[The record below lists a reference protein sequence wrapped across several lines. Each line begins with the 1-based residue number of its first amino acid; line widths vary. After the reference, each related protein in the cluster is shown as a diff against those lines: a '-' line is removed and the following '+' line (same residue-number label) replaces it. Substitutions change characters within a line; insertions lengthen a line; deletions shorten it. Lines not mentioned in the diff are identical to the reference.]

1 MVLSSDVFNA
11 KVLIVD
17 DLEADVLLLERMLR
31 SAGYASIQSTRDPRE
46 VYELHRKNHYA
57 LILLDL
63 HMPNMDGFEV
73 MESLKAVETDG
84 YLPVLA
90 LTARPDYKLRALK
103 TGAKDFVSKPFDL
116 SEVLMRVYNMLEVR
130 LLHLQTKE
138 LYDQVVAEQK
148 ATKQAEIA
156 LIKSEKLAA
165 AGRVAAVLAHEINNP
180 LQAVA
185 NLLSLLGRSPG
196 LDPGSHQ
203 LVVMAEKELGRV
215 VHLVRR
221 SLGFFHESTIPAA
234 IDVAEVLDNVLSLYA
249 KQLEEKQ
256 ITVSKQYRFDQTVES
271 YPGEIRQ
278 LFSTLLVNAIDAI
291 DTGGAIVV
299 RADASSDWKFSMQ
312 GVRITVADN
321 GVGIPPQMLGRV
333 FEPFYTTK
341 GEHGTGLGLWATEAI
356 VRRLGGT
363 IKVRSKIQPGK
374 SGTAFSVFLPICA
387 NKATG
392 LETAGSGRC
401 EARD

>member
-203 LVVMAEKELGRV
+203 FVVMAEKELGRV

-256 ITVSKQYRFDQTVES
+256 ITVSKQYGFDQTVES